1 MTPESTF
8 QLLFGIIF
16 GISVLIVG
24 SHRYQARQ
32 AGLQAGDSINDRKA
46 EGSLL
51 FLALRLGGSFI
62 WGSAIIYILNPAWL
76 AWAKIP
82 LPEVLRWVG
91 VGLGFLL
98 MPIAYWATRAIGNNV
113 TTTVV
118 TRNNHELVTSG
129 PYRYVRHPLYSI
141 GFSLFM
147 AFGLIS
153 SISFFL
159 VGAVLAIVLISIRLP
174 KEEAGLIERFGDEYM
189 DYMNRTG
196 RLFPKLGR

>member
-1 MTPESTF
+1 MTPETTF
-8 QLLFGIIF
+8 QLLFGVIF
-16 GISVLIVG
+16 GIAFLIVG
-24 SHRYQARQ
+24 THRYQARQ
-32 AGLQAGDSINDRKA
+32 AGLQAGDTIDDRKE
-46 EGSLL
+46 EGSPL
-51 FLALRLGGSFI
+51 FLALRIGGLLI

-76 AWAKIP
+76 EWAKLP
-82 LPEVLRWVG
+82 LPEILRWVG
-91 VGLGFLL
+91 VGLGFTL

-141 GFSLFM
+141 GFSLFI

-159 VGAVLAIVLISIRLP
+159 IGAVLAILLVTIRLP
-174 KEEAGLIERFGDEYM
+174 KEEAGLIERFGDEYV